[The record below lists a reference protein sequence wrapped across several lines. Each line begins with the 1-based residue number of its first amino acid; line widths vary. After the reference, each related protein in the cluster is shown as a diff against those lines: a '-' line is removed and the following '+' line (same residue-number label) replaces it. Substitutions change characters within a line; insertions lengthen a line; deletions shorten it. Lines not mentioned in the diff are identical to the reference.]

1 MNEDKTLEL
10 DKETIKA
17 QVEQARKIADALE
30 KHERENKRLWIALL
44 CCIAALMLMAGS
56 AVYAVSHAQAIANEA
71 MLNALNT
78 VAEIGVTQE
87 TTTTTE
93 TTTVNQDT
101 GEGSGNNVYLQ
112 ENGTYNESGAE

>member
-44 CCIAALMLMAGS
+44 CAIAALLLMAGS

-78 VAEIGVTQE
+78 VAEIGATAE
-87 TTTTTE
+87 TS
-93 TTTVNQDT
+93 TTTVTQDT

>member
-1 MNEDKTLEL
+1 MEDRTLEL

-44 CCIAALMLMAGS
+44 CCIAALLLMAGS

-78 VAEIGVTQE
+78 VAEVGVTQE

-112 ENGTYNESGAE
+112 ESGTYNESGAE

>member
-1 MNEDKTLEL
+1 MGYDEELEFDKATV
-10 DKETIKA
+10 KK

-56 AVYAVSHAQAIANEA
+56 AVYAVSNAQRIANEA
-71 MLNALNT
+71 MLNALNS
-78 VAEIGVTQE
+78 VAEIGVTQG

-93 TTTVNQDT
+93 TTTVEQDT

>member
-1 MNEDKTLEL
+1 MEDKTLEL

-87 TTTTTE
+87 TTTTT
-93 TTTVNQDT
+93 TQSI
-101 GEGSGNNVYLQ
+101 EGDSATINNVDGQQYNDSATN
-112 ENGTYNESGAE
+112 NGGGE